1 VGLSLVLG
9 GGLMNLYDRCEHG
22 AVTDYFSFKKKN
34 GKTGHLVF
42 NLSDMFIFLGSLLT
56 VLDRD

>member
-1 VGLSLVLG
+1 VLG

-42 NLSDMFIFLGSLLT
+42 NPSDMFIFLGSLLT